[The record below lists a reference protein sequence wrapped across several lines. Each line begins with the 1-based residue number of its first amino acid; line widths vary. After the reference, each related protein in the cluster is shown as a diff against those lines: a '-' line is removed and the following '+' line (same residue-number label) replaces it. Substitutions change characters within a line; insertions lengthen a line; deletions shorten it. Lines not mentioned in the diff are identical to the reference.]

1 MLIVQQGIL
10 GHGHVLELVGMGML
24 SVVQMKNTAVM
35 AVLVMLEEMKNVM
48 MVIKRVVTAVV
59 ILAVT
64 GILYRAT

>member
-1 MLIVQQGIL
+1 M
-10 GHGHVLELVGMGML
+10 LELVGMGML

-48 MVIKRVVTAVV
+48 MAIKRLAMAVAMS
-59 ILAVT
+59 AVT

>member
-1 MLIVQQGIL
+1 M
-10 GHGHVLELVGMGML
+10 LELVGMGML

-48 MVIKRVVTAVV
+48 MAIKRVVTAVV

>member
-1 MLIVQQGIL
+1 
-10 GHGHVLELVGMGML
+10 VLELVGMGML

-48 MVIKRVVTAVV
+48 MAIKRVVTAVV